1 MSGYD
6 DPGSQ
11 VRQAADMDALR
22 TRRIRELDENPRF
35 QELLTSLSAS
45 EAPEAP
51 HHWWPWWRHSGPSS
65 HPARALPS

>member
-1 MSGYD
+1 
-6 DPGSQ
+6 
-11 VRQAADMDALR
+11 MDALR